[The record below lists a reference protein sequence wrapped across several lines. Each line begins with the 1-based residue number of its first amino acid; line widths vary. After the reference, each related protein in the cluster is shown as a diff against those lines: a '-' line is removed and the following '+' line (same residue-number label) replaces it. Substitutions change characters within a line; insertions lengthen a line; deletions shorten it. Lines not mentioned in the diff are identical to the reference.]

1 MQPLPLPS
9 LQDLFLKVVHGD
21 VTPHGLVRM
30 NSIQL
35 APQELARWR
44 DQEEKRV
51 RFGVRSG
58 QVTGWGVVWR
68 GDPSMEQ
75 GEREQRAE
83 GRW

>member
-1 MQPLPLPS
+1 MPHGGIKPQQDVGVGALSSVVQPLPLPLLLP

-51 RFGVRSG
+51 SCWVR
-58 QVTGWGVVWR
+58 TG
-68 GDPSMEQ
+68 
-75 GEREQRAE
+75 
-83 GRW
+83 